1 MKAQKYPCGTPLVNL
16 SFIAWN
22 LTSYYTWQQ
31 FCISEKKSY
40 MNNIFSAVWGQKE
53 NFHFYSQAI
62 CCHGCW
68 RCRNNTG
75 VGAKNKTAVYLP
87 LLEPK
92 KWYAQR
98 SGAAVCFSECC
109 HSSLYL
115 IFSLSP
121 SSSSTPHMPLLFFE
135 TASVWFLPVWLHFV
149 WHRIMFGC
157 CYSSLRL

>member
-1 MKAQKYPCGTPLVNL
+1 MKAQKCPRRIPTVNL
-16 SFIAWN
+16 S
-22 LTSYYTWQQ
+22 SHYTWQQ
-31 FCISEKKSY
+31 LCISEKKSY

-75 VGAKNKTAVYLP
+75 VGAKNKTAVYLS

-92 KWYAQR
+92 KWYAQW

-121 SSSSTPHMPLLFFE
+121 SSSFSTPHMPLLFFE
-135 TASVWFLPVWLHFV
+135 AASVWFLSAWPQIVW
-149 WHRIMFGC
+149 RCIMFGC